1 MSAKTVAVTG
11 ATGFVGSTLLKMA
24 SSQDLQVRALTRR
37 PQPAMEGVTWI
48 EGALDT
54 PDRLARL
61 VEGADAVI
69 HVAGVVNAPTRDG
82 FEQGNIRGTESIV
95 AATKA
100 TGIARFVHV
109 SSLAAREPGLS
120 VYGWSKAGAEQVVA
134 AGGLDWIMVRPP
146 AIYGP
151 GDMEMLDIFKM
162 AKTGVMLMPPA
173 GHLSVI
179 HAGDLAALL
188 LALTGHNAPHGHIF
202 EVDDGKTKGWTHV
215 DFAKAIA
222 AAMSRRALVLSTP
235 RPILKM
241 GSVFDRLLRGDKA
254 KLTADRVNYF
264 CHPDWRI
271 DPAKRPD
278 AGLWVPKIETTVG
291 LAETAKAYRAAGLI

>member
-1 MSAKTVAVTG
+1 MSAKTIAVTG
-11 ATGFVGSTLLKMA
+11 ATGFVGSTLLKA
-24 SSQDLQVRALTRR
+24 ATDQGILVRALTRR
-37 PQPAMEGVTWI
+37 PQPDMAGVAWI
-48 EGALDT
+48 DGALDT

-82 FEQGNIRGTESIV
+82 FEQGNIRGTEAIV

-100 TGIARFVHV
+100 AGIARFVHV
-109 SSLAAREPGLS
+109 SSLAAREPQLS

-134 AGGLDWIMVRPP
+134 ASGLDWVMVRPP

-162 AKTGVMLMPPA
+162 AKTGVMLMPPT

-188 LALTGHNAPHGHIF
+188 LALTGHNAPHGHIL
-202 EVDDGKTKGWTHV
+202 EVDDGKKNGWTHI

-291 LAETAKAYRAAGLI
+291 LAETAKAYRKAELI

>member
-1 MSAKTVAVTG
+1 VSTKTVAVTG

-24 SSQDLQVRALTRR
+24 CGQGLQVRALTRR
-37 PQPAMEGVTWI
+37 PQPDMAGVTWI

-69 HVAGVVNAPTRDG
+69 HVAGVVNAPTREG
-82 FEQGNIRGTESIV
+82 FEQGNIRGTDSIV

-109 SSLAAREPGLS
+109 SSLAAREPKLS
-120 VYGWSKAGAEQVVA
+120 VYGWSKAAAEQVVA
-134 AGGLDWIMVRPP
+134 ASGLDWVMVRPP

-202 EVDDGKTKGWTHV
+202 EVDDGKTNGWTHV

-291 LAETAKAYRAAGLI
+291 LAETAKAYRKAELI

>member
-24 SSQDLQVRALTRR
+24 SSQGLQVRALTRR
-37 PQPAMEGVTWI
+37 PQPDMAGVTWI

-54 PDRLARL
+54 PDRLAQL

-82 FEQGNIRGTESIV
+82 FEQGNIRGTEAIV

-100 TGIARFVHV
+100 AGVTRFVHV
-109 SSLAAREPGLS
+109 SSLAAREPRLS
-120 VYGWSKAGAEQVVA
+120 VYGWSKAGAEEAVA
-134 AGGLDWIMVRPP
+134 ASGLDWVMVRPP

-202 EVDDGKTKGWTHV
+202 EVDDGKTNGWTHV

-222 AAMSRRALVLSTP
+222 TAMSRRALVLSTP

-278 AGLWVPKIETTVG
+278 HGLWVPQIETTVG

>member
-1 MSAKTVAVTG
+1 MSTKTVAVTG

-24 SSQDLQVRALTRR
+24 CGQGLQVRALTRR
-37 PQPAMEGVTWI
+37 PQPDMAGVTWI

-54 PDRLARL
+54 PNRLARL

-69 HVAGVVNAPTRDG
+69 HVAGVVNAPTREG
-82 FEQGNIRGTESIV
+82 FEQGNIRGTEAIV
-95 AATKA
+95 AATRA

-134 AGGLDWIMVRPP
+134 ASGLDWVMVRPP

-202 EVDDGKTKGWTHV
+202 EVDDGKTNGWTHV

-241 GSVFDRLLRGDKA
+241 GSGFDRLLRGDKA

-291 LAETAKAYRAAGLI
+291 LAETAKAYRKAELI

>member
-1 MSAKTVAVTG
+1 MSTKTVAVTG

-24 SSQDLQVRALTRR
+24 CGQGLQVRALTRR
-37 PQPAMEGVTWI
+37 PQPDMAGVTWI

-54 PDRLARL
+54 PNRLARL

-69 HVAGVVNAPTRDG
+69 HVAGVVNAPTREG
-82 FEQGNIRGTESIV
+82 FEQGNIRGTEAIV
-95 AATKA
+95 AATRA

-134 AGGLDWIMVRPP
+134 ASGLDWVMVRPP

-202 EVDDGKTKGWTHV
+202 EVDDGKTNGWTHV

-254 KLTADRVNYF
+254 KLTSDRVNYF

>member
-1 MSAKTVAVTG
+1 VSTKTVAVTG

-24 SSQDLQVRALTRR
+24 CGQGLQVRALTRR
-37 PQPAMEGVTWI
+37 PQPDMAGVTWI

-82 FEQGNIRGTESIV
+82 FEQGNIRGTEAII

-134 AGGLDWIMVRPP
+134 ASGLDWVMVRPP

-188 LALTGHNAPHGHIF
+188 LALTGHNAPHGHIL
-202 EVDDGKTKGWTHV
+202 EVDDGKTNGWTHV

>member
-1 MSAKTVAVTG
+1 MSTKTVAVTG
-11 ATGFVGSTLLKMA
+11 ATGFVGSTLLKLA
-24 SSQDLQVRALTRR
+24 CGQGLQVRALTRR
-37 PQPAMEGVTWI
+37 PQSDMAGVTWI

-134 AGGLDWIMVRPP
+134 ASGLDWVMVRPP

-202 EVDDGKTKGWTHV
+202 EVDDGKTNGWTHV

>member
-1 MSAKTVAVTG
+1 
-11 ATGFVGSTLLKMA
+11 
-24 SSQDLQVRALTRR
+24 
-37 PQPAMEGVTWI
+37 
-48 EGALDT
+48 
-54 PDRLARL
+54 
-61 VEGADAVI
+61 
-69 HVAGVVNAPTRDG
+69 
-82 FEQGNIRGTESIV
+82 
-95 AATKA
+95 
-100 TGIARFVHV
+100 
-109 SSLAAREPGLS
+109 
-120 VYGWSKAGAEQVVA
+120 
-134 AGGLDWIMVRPP
+134 
-146 AIYGP
+146 
-151 GDMEMLDIFKM
+151 
-162 AKTGVMLMPPA
+162 MLMPPA

-179 HAGDLAALL
+179 HAGDLATLL

-202 EVDDGKTKGWTHV
+202 EVDDGKTNGWTHV

>member
-1 MSAKTVAVTG
+1 MSTKTVAVTG

-24 SSQDLQVRALTRR
+24 CGQGLQVRALTRR
-37 PQPAMEGVTWI
+37 PQPDMAGVTWI

-134 AGGLDWIMVRPP
+134 ASGLDWVMVRPP

-291 LAETAKAYRAAGLI
+291 LAETAKAYRKAELI

>member
-1 MSAKTVAVTG
+1 MSTKTVAVTG

-24 SSQDLQVRALTRR
+24 CGQGLQVRALTRR
-37 PQPAMEGVTWI
+37 PQPDMAGVTWI

-69 HVAGVVNAPTRDG
+69 HFAGVVNAPTRDG

-134 AGGLDWIMVRPP
+134 ASGLDWVMVRPP

-188 LALTGHNAPHGHIF
+188 LALAVRLICQ
-202 EVDDGKTKGWTHV
+202 GWW
-215 DFAKAIA
+215 
-222 AAMSRRALVLSTP
+222 
-235 RPILKM
+235 
-241 GSVFDRLLRGDKA
+241 LRS
-254 KLTADRVNYF
+254 
-264 CHPDWRI
+264 
-271 DPAKRPD
+271 
-278 AGLWVPKIETTVG
+278 
-291 LAETAKAYRAAGLI
+291 LAFR